1 MARRWQVRSTMHS
14 MAEPLA
20 GVAVPAPL
28 LLVESAQAG
37 VTVAVHDASRLGW
50 QVAVALPDVGRSPY
64 WFELELEVPANLVG
78 MLDPWAALQSYGRL
92 DGADDADSSD
102 ARSPEGFRCSVVAI
116 SAKLARA
123 RDGFVR
129 HCTLLRSSASP
140 DEGHCR
146 SLMLWVTAASVE
158 LSGARGGLL
167 RSAAESDRSR
177 ADEFLSL
184 QLWTVLTDCGRALA
198 DTRQALEERGPETPS
213 LDAIEGALAA
223 ALKDERA
230 YRQGAAFALAEPANI
245 AQLQRLLERTRWLK
259 RHFERV
265 LFLDSESYEVLN
277 RLSGWFSAVTA
288 MVAYLWS
295 LVWQITLERHPV
307 AIGSGVV
314 AFALI
319 TAIAYASRE
328 RLKEVGRSWLAGRVQ
343 RMFAQ
348 RVTHYRLPSRGR
360 TIAPVVSTRESF
372 SQSSAQRTDPDHPD
386 HGVTQDV
393 TVLRFVHRG
402 LVYAPP
408 TREIAPGRQVRLIYR
423 LDLSTLFPRLHDA
436 VRGFASL
443 DRRTGR
449 LAIVDV
455 PRNYEIP
462 IRARLHREGIHLDS
476 AYTLVLNKNGL
487 LRTETEDT

>member
-1 MARRWQVRSTMHS
+1 MPST
-14 MAEPLA
+14 AEPLDE
-20 GVAVPAPL
+20 VAVPAPL
-28 LLVESAQAG
+28 LLVDSSRAG

-50 QVAVALPDVGRSPY
+50 QVAVPLPDAGRSPY
-64 WFELELEVPANLVG
+64 WFELELEVPAHLVG

-92 DGADDADSSD
+92 DGADDGDSSG
-102 ARSPEGFRCSVVAI
+102 ARSPEGFRRSVVAI
-116 SAKLARA
+116 SARLARA

-129 HCTLLRSSASP
+129 HCTLLRSSTSL

-146 SLMLWVTAASVE
+146 SLTLWVAAASAE
-158 LSGARGGLL
+158 LSGAREGLL
-167 RSAAESDRSR
+167 SGAPRSDGAL

-184 QLWTVLTDCGRALA
+184 QLWTVLTDCGRALV
-198 DTRQALEERGPETPS
+198 DTRWALEERGLSETPS
-213 LDAIEGALAA
+213 LDLIEAALATS
-223 ALKDERA
+223 LKDELA
-230 YRQGAAFALAEPANI
+230 YRRRAGFTLAEPANL
-245 AQLQRLLERTRWLK
+245 AQLERLLARTRWLK

-265 LFLDSESYEVLN
+265 LFLDIESYQVVS

-288 MVAYLWS
+288 MLAYLWF
-295 LVWQITLERHPV
+295 LLWQVTLERHPV

-328 RLKEVGRSWLAGRVQ
+328 RLKEVGRDWLAGRVQ

-348 RVTHYRLPSRGR
+348 RVTHYRVPSRGKA
-360 TIAPVVSTRESF
+360 IAPVVSTRESF
-372 SQSSAQRTDPDHPD
+372 SQSSSQRTDPDHPD
-386 HGVTQDV
+386 YGVTQDV

-402 LVYAPP
+402 LVCAPP
-408 TREIAPGRQVRLIYR
+408 TSEGVSERQVRLIYR

-443 DRRTGR
+443 DRRTGK
-449 LAIVDV
+449 LSIVDV

-476 AYTLVLNKNGL
+476 AYTLILNKNGL
-487 LRTETEDT
+487 LRTETEDS